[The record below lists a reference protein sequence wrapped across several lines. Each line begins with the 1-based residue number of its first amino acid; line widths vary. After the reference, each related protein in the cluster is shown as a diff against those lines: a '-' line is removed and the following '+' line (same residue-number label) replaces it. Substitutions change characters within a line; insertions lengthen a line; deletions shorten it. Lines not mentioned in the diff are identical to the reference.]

1 VAVVVA
7 RVLQE
12 ALAVEV
18 QVELVV
24 VEQVVLPTTTQI
36 AELHLQRELQA
47 QVEVVVAQI
56 GVLLALALL
65 AVQVL

>member
-1 VAVVVA
+1 VVVVVA
-7 RVLQE
+7 RVLQQ

-36 AELHLQRELQA
+36 RELHLQRELQT
-47 QVEVVVAQI
+47 QVAVVVAQI